1 MNVLKYYSTNCT
13 LTMVQMANFVCILP
27 TAAPLLPTT
36 HAHTEGRITTQL
48 LSPSAHSILIGSSPW
63 LVTI

>member
-36 HAHTEGRITTQL
+36 HAHTYKLEGKQNETLGERI
-48 LSPSAHSILIGSSPW
+48 
-63 LVTI
+63 